1 MSSPTR
7 HLSDWQENETL
18 AYQRME
24 EMRVRMNQQ
33 LRQGNVVEATTLREE
48 SERFMEEAGIEFKST
63 Y

>member
-1 MSSPTR
+1 
-7 HLSDWQENETL
+7 
-18 AYQRME
+18 ME